1 MLSTF
6 ADIVGIL
13 SFAITVIL
21 LIRSESLRNEI
32 VSQKINYRN
41 QQDEIVEQLK
51 GFRTTLASGEP
62 LSLKDVDDMRYA
74 LEQYKVNVL
83 HILSYQDRKTIDHT
97 LKLFDKDFSDSLRK
111 KLLKNLTHLCARFT
125 KKEV

>member
-51 GFRTTLASGEP
+51 GFRTTLANSDP
-62 LSLKDVDDMRYA
+62 LSLKDVNDMQYA
-74 LEQYKVNVL
+74 LEQYKVNMQ
-83 HILSYQDRKTIDHT
+83 HILSYRDRKTINHT
-97 LKLFDKDFSDSLRK
+97 LKLFDKNFSDDLRK
-111 KLLKNLTHLCARFT
+111 EILKNLTQLCARFT